1 MSQVKFSSE
10 VEKVLAE
17 VHQGVDE
24 FDDQNFSVVDFI
36 NTRFTDQSTA
46 AVEGFLSEMKD
57 VLAKKKHNLISAVRK
72 ETNTAPESKDRLLK
86 TKQTVDILKNRV
98 KEIREKATSG
108 EETVKGLSMHI
119 RELDIAKSNITRSIN
134 TLRSI
139 EMWMLQL
146 HYVASTF
153 EKRKYVQTRDALQE
167 ALKYQKQFSNITD
180 LPRVKE
186 LNDRQ
191 HQQCN
196 EMEYYIRN
204 TVFGEVNWD
213 SVNEKELA
221 EVCALVDL
229 MNEDS
234 RNKIRDR
241 FIEKALESYATR
253 FKRGTEDAK
262 LERTERRYVYI
273 RTLLEH
279 FDSMFS
285 NVFPRRWCVPQE
297 LCVSFCIRT
306 KQELDYQLR
315 ESSGKMDV
323 VVLTYV
329 LQKTIDIEKDLTQMM
344 TWREDF
350 PGRSSLPFYKYNG
363 LILSAFKEHM
373 HLFVQ
378 NEDIL
383 MGNALEAHPLIGE
396 GENEVSAWNNEQ
408 DDNLAVGSVLPL
420 AEDIFIF
427 ISQSLKR
434 SLRISQPEVLLDMSA
449 IWRKYL
455 LKLSQ
460 DMLSVLPTKCMTTLD
475 IRRACLIVNTA
486 RFCQTTSQD
495 LGREIVARS
504 EASTK
509 DVAFDSVSDEF
520 AEVYSRGIHALVQ
533 GLSTSLSPLLSAYG
547 NGSFITS
554 REISVDGIPAH
565 DESQPIRVI
574 SSVLH
579 DFFIRCCNVLPISI
593 LRFVV
598 EKMAAN
604 VIPAFVGCLYIMKKM
619 PDDAINIM
627 RVDALAL
634 EKTVLQL
641 PNYNDPDRYPSTTL
655 TSFSKLVRR
664 EFGHLHRAL
673 KILQLHA
680 PIDVFMEVYYEVML
694 PEDRSIQNFVRLAEL
709 KDFRRDELRPWI
721 SKLSNRG
728 VVEATKRDIDRETA
742 RGLSTG
748 MSSPAGNQNSQSTT
762 GYSLFGSRFN

>member
-1 MSQVKFSSE
+1 MSRVKFSSE
-10 VEKVLAE
+10 VEKVLSQI
-17 VHQGVDE
+17 HHGVDE

-36 NTRFTDQSTA
+36 NSKFTDQT
-46 AVEGFLSEMKD
+46 VPVDGFLNEMKD
-57 VLAKKKHNLISAVRK
+57 VLSKKQCNLLAAVHK
-72 ETNTAPESKDRLLK
+72 ETNSAPESKERLLK
-86 TKQTVDILKNRV
+86 TKQTVDVLKNRV
-98 KEIREKATSG
+98 TEIREKATSG
-108 EETVKGLSMHI
+108 EETVKTLSMHI
-119 RELDIAKSNITRSIN
+119 RELDIAKSNLTSSIN

-167 ALKYQKQFSNITD
+167 AFKYQIQFSRIKD

-191 HQQCN
+191 QQQCS

-204 TVFGEVNWD
+204 TLFGEVNWD

-344 TWREDF
+344 AWREEF
-350 PGRSSLPFYKYNG
+350 PGKDSLPLYKYNG

-383 MGNALEAHPLIGE
+383 MGNALKAHPLIGE
-396 GENEVSAWNNEQ
+396 GENEVSAWNNEN
-408 DDNLAVGSVLPL
+408 DENLSVGSVLPL

-434 SLRISQPEVLLDMSA
+434 SLRISQAEVLLDMSA
-449 IWRKYL
+449 VWRKYL

-460 DMLSVLPTKCMTTLD
+460 DMLDVLPGKCMTTLD

-495 LGREIVARS
+495 LAREIVARS

-509 DVAFDSVSDEF
+509 DVAFDSVSDDF
-520 AEVYSRGIHALVQ
+520 AEVYSRGIQALVQ
-533 GLSTSLSPLLSAYG
+533 GLVTSLSPLLSAYG

-554 REISVDGIPAH
+554 REINVDGIPAH

-574 SSVLH
+574 SSALH
-579 DFFIRCCNVLPISI
+579 DFFIRCCTVLPTSI

-604 VIPAFVGCLYIMKKM
+604 IIPAFVGCLYIMKKM
-619 PDDAINIM
+619 PDEAINIM
-627 RVDALAL
+627 RVDASSL

-641 PNYNDPDRYPSTTL
+641 PNYNDPNRYPSTAL

-673 KILQLHA
+673 KILQVHA
-680 PIDVFMEVYYEVML
+680 TIDVFMEVYYEVML

-721 SKLSNRG
+721 SKLSTRG
-728 VVEATKRDIDRETA
+728 VVEATKRDIERETA
-742 RGLSTG
+742 RGLATG
-748 MSSPAGNQNSQSTT
+748 MSAPAGNQNTQSPG
-762 GYSLFGSRFN
+762 GYSLFGSRAN